1 MKVNDLP
8 ADVLARVKHIVA
20 DIGDVDMPEPCG
32 WFVLVLQYVRP
43 QQSAG
48 GILYADKT
56 LQEDIYQG
64 RTGVVLA
71 VGPDAYSGERFTSG
85 PWVKPGDLVLWPP
98 VEAAAARF
106 AYGHGVT
113 LALLND
119 DRVLA
124 KGIDP
129 LRATTSG

>member
-1 MKVNDLP
+1 LKVNDLP
-8 ADVLARVKHIVA
+8 ADVLEKVKHIVA
-20 DIGDVDMPEPCG
+20 EMGDVELPEPCG

-43 QQSAG
+43 AKVGNLFMPNQ
-48 GILYADKT
+48 T
-56 LQEDIYQG
+56 RQEDIYQG

-71 VGPDAYSGERFTSG
+71 VGPDAYTGERFTSG
-85 PWVKPGDLVLWPP
+85 AWVKPGDLVLWPP

-106 AYGHGVT
+106 SYGRDVT

-124 KGIDP
+124 KNVDP
-129 LRATTSG
+129 FRATTSG